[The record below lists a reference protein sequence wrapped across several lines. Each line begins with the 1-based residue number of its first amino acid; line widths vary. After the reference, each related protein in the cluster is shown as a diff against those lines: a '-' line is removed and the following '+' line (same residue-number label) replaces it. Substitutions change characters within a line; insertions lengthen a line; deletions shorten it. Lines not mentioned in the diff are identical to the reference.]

1 MGIHLPFSGAGKL
14 IYRVGAR
21 PFCHMTCARR
31 QPRHHRE
38 TIDRVRVSADVKVFW
53 TGSALDPVV
62 DKSVFTMPTV
72 PISYSPDEDRVKSG
86 FGGEHA
92 ESNQR
97 LMYT

>member
-1 MGIHLPFSGAGKL
+1 VRDATRSSQRTA
-14 IYRVGAR
+14 
-21 PFCHMTCARR
+21 
-31 QPRHHRE
+31 
-38 TIDRVRVSADVKVFW
+38 DRVRAAADVKVLW

-62 DKSVFTMPTV
+62 DKSVFAMPTV

-86 FGGEHA
+86 FEGEHA